1 MAKLTSLARRFAR
14 HSEPWGAYGFN
25 LAHKHIP
32 EMTLYSGLKK
42 APIFQPQVGS
52 FPQGMV
58 VSIPLH
64 YEWLKSGVGGKDFHK
79 ALTEHYAG
87 SKVSLRA

>member
-1 MAKLTSLARRFAR
+1 
-14 HSEPWGAYGFN
+14 
-25 LAHKHIP
+25 
-32 EMTLYSGLKK
+32 MTLYSGLKK